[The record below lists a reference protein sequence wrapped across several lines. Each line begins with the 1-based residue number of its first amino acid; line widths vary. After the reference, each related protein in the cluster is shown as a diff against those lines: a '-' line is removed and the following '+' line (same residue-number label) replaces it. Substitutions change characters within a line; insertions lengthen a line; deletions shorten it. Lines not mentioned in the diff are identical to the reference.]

1 MRDSVRAL
9 VRSGGLRTGY
19 LRGSLGLLPLPLS
32 WSLFILTACG
42 NGVVEVTDPDPG
54 DGGSAALTVHATL
67 AASHADLATALGW
80 QAGVPGAQVR
90 VHKTL
95 EPYDGE
101 YWITGQTD
109 ASGTVTFPDLLN
121 GLYEVVITRPLT
133 GDEAA
138 KAESTR
144 VVAGGRWLNAPRQG
158 TADIPLTPN
167 QPKGLVFSELALTV
181 PLPWETGGGSYHGA
195 KYIEL
200 FNNSDATVYLDGMIL
215 GVAWDFY
222 TDIAG
227 YWTCDVSAPFRMDPE
242 GIWTGFSLRFPGS
255 GADYPVAPG
264 ATVLIA
270 RSAVDHTSAHPSLS
284 DLSPADFEF
293 PTGGEAG
300 NPDVPNLVE
309 LGPNLLNAAEPNN
322 TYPLFLSERVDL
334 AALPVRSD
342 PIGGR
347 EYRRFPGSQIVDAV
361 LMQWDFTKSSFS
373 PSPFCNQALDPS
385 FEALPGPALWSAS
398 DGAAWTAQRRAIGY
412 EGGRPILQDTNTS
425 MADFVRAW
433 KTPGVT
439 PASGPGGP

>member
-138 KAESTR
+138 KAGRRGSSR
-144 VVAGGRWLNAPRQG
+144 VAGGSTRQSRHG
-158 TADIPLTPN
+158 GHPADAEPA
-167 QPKGLVFSELALTV
+167 KGLVFGELALR
-181 PLPWETGGGSYHGA
+181 
-195 KYIEL
+195 
-200 FNNSDATVYLDGMIL
+200 
-215 GVAWDFY
+215 
-222 TDIAG
+222 
-227 YWTCDVSAPFRMDPE
+227 FRYPGKPGEDRTMARSTSSCSTTPTPPST
-242 GIWTGFSLRFPGS
+242 WTG
-255 GADYPVAPG
+255 
-264 ATVLIA
+264 
-270 RSAVDHTSAHPSLS
+270 
-284 DLSPADFEF
+284 
-293 PTGGEAG
+293 
-300 NPDVPNLVE
+300 
-309 LGPNLLNAAEPNN
+309 
-322 TYPLFLSERVDL
+322 
-334 AALPVRSD
+334 
-342 PIGGR
+342 
-347 EYRRFPGSQIVDAV
+347 
-361 LMQWDFTKSSFS
+361 
-373 PSPFCNQALDPS
+373 
-385 FEALPGPALWSAS
+385 
-398 DGAAWTAQRRAIGY
+398 
-412 EGGRPILQDTNTS
+412 
-425 MADFVRAW
+425 
-433 KTPGVT
+433 
-439 PASGPGGP
+439 